1 MIRTREQV
9 RAQKAFEHAESLKN
23 SDGRGEKDDYGR
35 YAHKLPI
42 LIRTAGL
49 AQAIAFTEAKDRGGA
64 LKLLDHLAE
73 QAQACGLLEGGKT
86 VNRTVLGAASRS
98 ADLAAYRMLTH
109 EIQAC
114 LVWYKRFAVSVLDVE
129 AGEDGGK

>member
-1 MIRTREQV
+1 MSLTREQK
-9 RAQKAFEHAESLKN
+9 RGQKAFDHAQTIN
-23 SDGRGEKDDYGR
+23 GEKEQEKADYGR

-49 AQAIAFTEAKDRGGA
+49 AQAIAYTEAKGKSKGGA

-73 QAQACGLLEGGKT
+73 QARESGLLSGG
-86 VNRTVLGAASRS
+86 NGRAALSEASKS
-98 ADLAAYRMLTH
+98 ANLTAYRMLTH

-114 LVWYKRFAVSVLDVE
+114 LVWYKRFAVSVLDVKPGQE
-129 AGEDGGK
+129 GDD

>member
-1 MIRTREQV
+1 MSRTREQV
-9 RAQKAFEHAESLKN
+9 RGQKAFEHAEALKG
-23 SDGRGEKDDYGR
+23 SADKDDYGR

-49 AQAIAFTEAKDRGGA
+49 AQAIAFTEAKAKGGA

-73 QAQACGLLEGGKT
+73 QAHASGLLEGGKSA
-86 VNRTVLGAASRS
+86 NRSVLSAASKS
-98 ADLAAYRMLTH
+98 ANLAAYRMLTH

-114 LVWYKRFAVSVLDVE
+114 LVWYKRFAVSVLDVA
-129 AGEDGGK
+129 AGDDGGK